1 MKEKNEIDA
10 EKIFQLKLFEKRI
23 NELQQQIQ
31 VIEEKINEIEYLKNG
46 LDEIENSNDKEI
58 LSQIGPGIFV
68 KTKLIENKKV
78 FVDIGSK
85 NICEKSIEEA
95 KEFLT
100 RQIKKIRDVREE
112 LVEEIEKI
120 IKNLQEGKF

>member
-68 KTKLIENKKV
+68 KTKL
-78 FVDIGSK
+78 
-85 NICEKSIEEA
+85 
-95 KEFLT
+95 
-100 RQIKKIRDVREE
+100 
-112 LVEEIEKI
+112 
-120 IKNLQEGKF
+120 

>member
-1 MKEKNEIDA
+1 M
-10 EKIFQLKLFEKRI
+10 LI
-23 NELQQQIQ
+23 NES
-31 VIEEKINEIEYLKNG
+31 KW
-46 LDEIENSNDKEI
+46 
-58 LSQIGPGIFV
+58 IG
-68 KTKLIENKKV
+68 KKLLELIENKKV

-112 LVEEIEKI
+112 LVEEIEKMSW
-120 IKNLQEGKF
+120 FH